1 LDNDGKVDL
10 VISHVNEPVTILRNV
25 APTDGRQWVGIE
37 LIGKQN
43 QDLVGAKV
51 VLEGSTSPQTRFV
64 KGGGSF
70 ASTNDRRLMF
80 GLGTQTKVN
89 KVTVYWPGGRTQ
101 EFTGLQPGRY
111 WRLLEGEPAPREMPP
126 RKS

>member
-1 LDNDGKVDL
+1 
-10 VISHVNEPVTILRNV
+10 V

-37 LIGKQN
+37 LIRKQN

-51 VLEGSTSPQTRFV
+51 VLEGSTNPQTRFV

-70 ASTNDRRLMF
+70 ASTNDRRLIF
-80 GLGTQTKVN
+80 GLGTETKVN

-126 RKS
+126 PKS